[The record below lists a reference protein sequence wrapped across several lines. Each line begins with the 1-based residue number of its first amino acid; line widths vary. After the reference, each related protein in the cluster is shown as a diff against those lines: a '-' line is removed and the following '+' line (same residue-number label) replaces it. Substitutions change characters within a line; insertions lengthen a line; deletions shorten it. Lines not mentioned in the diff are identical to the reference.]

1 MPNTKEELVSLF
13 LQKRI
18 GELVA
23 SYEIQI
29 ASLKADLAQVM
40 NINQAATTPL
50 KSEEK

>member
-23 SYEIQI
+23 SYELQL
-29 ASLKADLAQVM
+29 ASLRADLAQVM
-40 NINQAATTPL
+40 QINQAANITTQG
-50 KSEEK
+50 EE

>member
-23 SYEIQI
+23 SYELQL
-29 ASLKADLAQVM
+29 ASLRADLAQVM
-40 NINQAATTPL
+40 QINQAANTVAQG
-50 KSEEK
+50 EE